1 MFRLL
6 AAVPVRASLRTNTTF
21 RAFTTIKPTD
31 RVSVH
36 LTCKDPQTNK
46 VIFSTV
52 GSDPVS
58 LVLGQGM
65 VIPGLEK
72 ILPGTK
78 VGTTLKETF
87 TPELAFGFRVEDAD
101 NMFKLH
107 RQPGE
112 KPEPGLRVELDNGRI
127 GTVVQVDEEFIY
139 VDCNHA
145 LAGQTV
151 EFEVNVLGIEEEVNN
166 QLSGVNVQTL
176 KEGDGKTFPQAGSKV
191 YVHYVGT
198 LASSGKEFDSSRK
211 RGQPFSFTI
220 GAGQVIRGWDVGV
233 AKLSL
238 GQRAQLFIPSE
249 LGYGSTGAGGV
260 IPPDA
265 NLVFDVELLQIDGVK
280 A

>member
-1 MFRLL
+1 MF
-6 AAVPVRASLRTNTTF
+6 VRRVATGSF
-21 RAFTTIKPTD
+21 RALSTVKATD

-36 LTCKDPQTNK
+36 LTAKDPKTST

-52 GSDPVS
+52 GSSPVS

-72 ILPGTK
+72 LLPGSK
-78 VGTTLKETF
+78 VGSVLKETF
-87 TPELAFGFRVEDAD
+87 PPELAFGFRAEDAE
-101 NMFKLH
+101 NMFKLP

-112 KPEPGLRVELDNGRI
+112 KPEVGLRVELDNGRI
-127 GTVVQVDEEFIY
+127 GTVLDVDEEFVY
-139 VDCNHA
+139 VDCNHT
-145 LAGQTV
+145 LAGQSV
-151 EFEVNVLGIEEEVNN
+151 EFEVEVLEIEQEVNN
-166 QLSGVNVQTL
+166 QMSGVNVNTL
-176 KEGDGKTFPQAGSKV
+176 KEGDGKNFPQPGNKV

-198 LASSGKEFDSSRK
+198 LAADGKEFDSSRK
-211 RGQPFSFTI
+211 RGQPFSFVL
-220 GAGQVIRGWDVGV
+220 GAGQVIKGWDVGV

-265 NLVFDVELLQIDGVK
+265 NLVFDVELVQINQTK
-280 A
+280 AQQ